1 MRGFTPNYGHRAA
14 AVTAHSPTVSDKAH
28 GLGCGHAYR
37 GNRAAHSGNYAS
49 QMRVNERR
57 RSVREPR
64 EFQPEST
71 WVWEAGQNCVILDVS
86 EYGARI
92 MVKESGASL
101 PKEIWLFLNPT
112 GTRRRRCRVI
122 WRSEDQIGV
131 SYLGSWE
138 TREPEN

>member
-1 MRGFTPNYGHRAA
+1 
-14 AVTAHSPTVSDKAH
+14 
-28 GLGCGHAYR
+28 
-37 GNRAAHSGNYAS
+37 
-49 QMRVNERR
+49 MRVNERR

-92 MVKESGASL
+92 MVEESGASL

>member
-1 MRGFTPNYGHRAA
+1 MRPRLVGAIVRLIQAITRVKCALTSGAGLFASRAN
-14 AVTAHSPTVSDKAH
+14 SSLNRPE
-28 GLGCGHAYR
+28 CG
-37 GNRAAHSGNYAS
+37 
-49 QMRVNERR
+49 
-57 RSVREPR
+57 
-64 EFQPEST
+64 
-71 WVWEAGQNCVILDVS
+71 EAGQNCVILDVS

-92 MVKESGASL
+92 MVEESGASL